1 MWAHRSIGACELKN
15 KVTSKCGVPSAE
27 SGVRV
32 PSAACGGRVRRA
44 ECRVRRARAE
54 GGGVWLAI
62 LPLMLMLASAA
73 PAAAQEHPPAQPDAH
88 ATADA
93 HAPEGEHGQEH
104 GILASLASLLWPTA
118 NFLIL
123 AGGLWWFLKDPMSAY
138 LRDRHASIRKDLVE
152 AAQLKSSATA
162 DLAEIDRR
170 LAALPG
176 EIAALRRRGADEIF
190 AEERRIA
197 AQAAVERERLLEQT
211 RREIELQVR
220 LAKRDLTA
228 HAANLAVQLAS
239 DRLKQTLTTDDQQRL
254 ADRYLDQVTP
264 RPS

>member
-1 MWAHRSIGACELKN
+1 
-15 KVTSKCGVPSAE
+15 
-27 SGVRV
+27 
-32 PSAACGGRVRRA
+32 VRRPWFA
-44 ECRVRRARAE
+44 ALLT
-54 GGGVWLAI
+54 LALLSI
-62 LPLMLMLASAA
+62 LPR
-73 PAAAQEHPPAQPDAH
+73 PAAAQEHQPPAQPDTH

-93 HAPEGEHGQEH
+93 HAPEGEHGGEH
-104 GILASLASLLWPTA
+104 GFVASLTGMLWPAA

-123 AGGLWWFLKDPMSAY
+123 AGGLWWFLKDPAAAY

-176 EIAALRRRGADEIF
+176 EIDALRRRGADEIA
-190 AEERRIA
+190 AEEQRITS
-197 AQAAVERERLLEQT
+197 QAAAERERLLEQT
-211 RREIELQVR
+211 RREIDLQVR
-220 LAKRDLTA
+220 LAKRELTA

-239 DRLKQTLTTDDQQRL
+239 DRLKQSLTAEDQQQL
-254 ADRYLDQVTP
+254 VDRYLDQVTP